1 MVQRLNTKC
10 CQIIRTKPNHPRKLM
25 KYPLMIIV
33 AMLIFACNKDDE
45 PVNDP
50 VSPEDKAKAAELAT
64 FLKSDKFRLTKYYSD
79 SPIDYIDTDQV
90 VMEETDLWKYVSNW
104 LKDDSYTFDA
114 SGNITIE
121 QNANR
126 IESDTSA
133 ILMRQYAVEADA
145 DGVAF
150 DFIGHEYQDL
160 AYRLISFTDTNL
172 IVSASWNGKKVIS
185 EYKTVP

>member
-1 MVQRLNTKC
+1 
-10 CQIIRTKPNHPRKLM
+10 M
-25 KYPLMIIV
+25 KYPLMIAVVI
-33 AMLIFACNKDDE
+33 MIFACNKDSE
-45 PVNDP
+45 PAEDP
-50 VSPEDKAKAAELAT
+50 VSPEDKAKAAALT
-64 FLKSDKFRLTKYYSD
+64 DFLKSDKFRLTKYYSD

-90 VMEETDLWKYVSNW
+90 VMQETDLWKYVSNW

-126 IESDTSA
+126 IESDTNA
-133 ILMRQYAVEADA
+133 ILTRHYAVEADA
-145 DGVAF
+145 NGVAF

-160 AYRLISFTDTNL
+160 AYRLITFTDTNL